1 MQNQTNGFTVPQN
14 ETVELI
20 ETSILNIKTEKD
32 EPNLG
37 LQEQWINF
45 IDSIDDD
52 QIERF
57 LWTFGSRKV
66 LPYLQFLTLKTFIE
80 FFKWELIDKLNDVE
94 ELKNE
99 ELVIDSETILAY
111 SEYNDR
117 QSLSDILAN
126 GFDSQY
132 DSLVE
137 LLEFDIDRFILDL
150 QKKKNL

>member
-57 LWTFGSRKV
+57 LVPAIREGVKAFVAISESSGGSDPARSIRTRAVLKGDKYIVNGTKMWITGAAKASWGLLFARTGEQGARGSRPPK
-66 LPYLQFLTLKTFIE
+66 
-80 FFKWELIDKLNDVE
+80 
-94 ELKNE
+94 
-99 ELVIDSETILAY
+99 A
-111 SEYNDR
+111 
-117 QSLSDILAN
+117 
-126 GFDSQY
+126 
-132 DSLVE
+132 
-137 LLEFDIDRFILDL
+137 
-150 QKKKNL
+150 

>member
-99 ELVIDSETILAY
+99 ELVLDSETILAY